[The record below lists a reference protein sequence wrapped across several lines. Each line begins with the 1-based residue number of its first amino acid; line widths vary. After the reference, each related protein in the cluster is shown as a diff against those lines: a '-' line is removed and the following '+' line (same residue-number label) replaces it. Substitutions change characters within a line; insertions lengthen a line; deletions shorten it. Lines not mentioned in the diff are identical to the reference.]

1 MNKKFK
7 KFLIGITSVLGI
19 NFIIY
24 LSLVLS
30 PSLLYANKTQID
42 FITIHHDQALQSNT
56 EQVVK
61 DAITILKKSELYHK
75 DIAIHLCLN
84 DGSFYPNLMGNL
96 VGGTAFAFYDIAVVN
111 HSEAKFNENV
121 AAFQW
126 EINKNELRKFDLTVL
141 LAHEFTHNL
150 QYDAFTSYVFR
161 NSIGQINWKLEGHAE
176 YVAREYKKDGL
187 LKEKI
192 DFYLAEEAEE
202 HIGIPVFKKT
212 NGTIQNLS
220 YFKYSLVV
228 QYLLEIEKMS
238 YESILYDIR
247 TLEENFQNML
257 AWKKEN

>member
-42 FITIHHDQALQSNT
+42 FITIHHDQALESKT

-61 DAITILKKSELYHK
+61 DAISILKKSELYHK
-75 DIAIHLCLN
+75 DITIHLCLN

-96 VGGTAFAFYDIAVVN
+96 IGGTAFAFYDIAVVN
-111 HSEAKFNENV
+111 HSEAKFNENL
-121 AAFQW
+121 ATFQW
-126 EINKNELRKFDLTVL
+126 EINNNEIRNFDLTLL

-150 QYDAFTSYVFR
+150 QYNAFTSYVFK
-161 NSIGQINWKLEGHAE
+161 STMGQINWKLEGHAE
-176 YVAREYKKDGL
+176 YVAREYKNDGL
-187 LKEKI
+187 LKERI
-192 DFYLAEEAEE
+192 DFYLTEEKKE
-202 HIGIPVFKKT
+202 HIGIPVFKKS

-228 QYLLEIEKMS
+228 QYLLEIEKKTLENIFNDERS
-238 YESILYDIR
+238 
-247 TLEENFQNML
+247 LEENFQNML
-257 AWKKEN
+257 AWKKGS